1 MGPPSSE
8 AMEAVLALVARGNA
22 ILAELSRLAEAVP
35 ALFLEARGDG
45 AQVPGARGLGS
56 VVRGQGSG
64 VRGQGVVFSFTG
76 TL

>member
-1 MGPPSSE
+1 MVGPPSSE

-45 AQVPGARGLGS
+45 AQVPG
-56 VVRGQGSG
+56 VRGQGSG
-64 VRGQGVVFSFTG
+64 VFYQVTVIRCQVFSFAG
-76 TL
+76 SL